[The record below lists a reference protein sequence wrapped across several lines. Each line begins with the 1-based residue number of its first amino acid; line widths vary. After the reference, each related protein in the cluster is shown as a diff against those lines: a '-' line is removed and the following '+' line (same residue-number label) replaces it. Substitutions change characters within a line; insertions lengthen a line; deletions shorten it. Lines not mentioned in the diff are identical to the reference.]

1 MHRQAAL
8 KRLVTIDID
17 APLRSCHARL
27 ARQPNVEHA
36 SEEQTNIRLLRV
48 WRRVPTRIDVDVM
61 TVEGNYTGV
70 IRDISRHGAGLTGS
84 FGVTRKDRVTLH
96 FSDGRLIQAQVRWH
110 RGNRCGV
117 SFAEPLTVGDAL
129 VRGSEDREATPPPQG
144 AASTAEHPASRLK
157 RYVDLTVEML
167 VRLMLDDNRQALTAM
182 RERVQSREA
191 QMVER
196 ACREQGFAWLSDE

>member
-1 MHRQAAL
+1 MRRQAAFARPETIAVDVPSPSYRS
-8 KRLVTIDID
+8 RLVN
-17 APLRSCHARL
+17 
-27 ARQPNVEHA
+27 QPTVEPT

-48 WRRVPTRIDVDVM
+48 WRRIPTRIGVDVM
-61 TVEGNYTGV
+61 TGEGNSAGV

-96 FSDGRLIQAQVRWH
+96 FADGRLIQAQVRWH

-117 SFAEPLTVGDAL
+117 SFAEPLAVDDAL
-129 VRGSEDREATPPPQG
+129 VRDPDEVDPLPPEQG
-144 AASTAEHPASRLK
+144 AVLTPEHPTSSLK
-157 RYVDLTVEML
+157 RYVDLTVRIL
-167 VRLMLDDNRQALTAM
+167 VRMLLDDNRQPLSAKC
-182 RERVQSREA
+182 RRVQSRET

>member
-1 MHRQAAL
+1 MHSQAAF
-8 KRLVTIDID
+8 KGPETTVVD
-17 APLRSCHARL
+17 APLRSYHSRL

-36 SEEQTNIRLLRV
+36 REAQTNIRLLRV
-48 WRRVPTRIDVDVM
+48 WHRVPTRIDVDVM
-61 TVEGNYTGV
+61 TGQGNYAGV

-117 SFAEPLTVGDAL
+117 SFAEPLAVGDAL
-129 VRGSEDREATPPPQG
+129 VRDPDDLDPTPQQQG
-144 AASTAEHPASRLK
+144 AARVAEQPASSLK
-157 RYVDLTVEML
+157 RYVDLTVQML
-167 VRLMLDDNRQALTAM
+167 VRMLLDDNRQALTAM

-196 ACREQGFAWLSDE
+196 ACRKQGFAWLSDE